1 MIQLLNEKNIY
12 FNNVIKVIN
21 QLYNTQNSGEKKIYK
36 KS

>member
-21 QLYNTQNSGEKKIYK
+21 QLYNTQNSGKN
-36 KS
+36 